1 MKFRRKENLLI
12 AISSLRK
19 VIDIFFGPFLVTY
32 FIKTSTDSL
41 IDLSIYNILVYFF
54 LGVLGFIIGYIVRNK
69 FQIGMFR
76 FGVILNFVY
85 ILFIIILKEAILD
98 HLLILAFISG
108 FALISYW
115 FPYNLFIS
123 LQVENKNRE
132 SYEVKRKTISLIT
145 SVLTPIFLGSLITTT
160 NFYLT
165 AIIIAIISG
174 IQIILSFF
182 IKTEEKK
189 DYKFTPLKSYKTLIK
204 NKNIFNIFIVETF
217 IGMNISDGVLNVL
230 LTILIFNAFK
240 TDLNLGII
248 SSLSSILTIILSYIY
263 SKKCKNK
270 NDKIIILLCGIVP
283 VISVLLLVFNTN
295 NITLIIY
302 YMIYN
307 CLINI
312 LSMIIDIRLFNI
324 SNSDIVKQNHN
335 IEFWSI
341 REFILNIGRI
351 IGYSL
356 LLLTAIIN
364 KNNYLN
370 YLLIVITLSIPI
382 MAYFTTKVERK

>member
-1 MKFRRKENLLI
+1 
-12 AISSLRK
+12 
-19 VIDIFFGPFLVTY
+19 
-32 FIKTSTDSL
+32 
-41 IDLSIYNILVYFF
+41 
-54 LGVLGFIIGYIVRNK
+54 
-69 FQIGMFR
+69 MFR
-76 FGVILNFVY
+76 FGVILYFVY
-85 ILFIIILKEAILD
+85 ILFIIILKEEILN

-145 SVLTPIFLGSLITTT
+145 SLLTPIFLGSLITTT

>member
-85 ILFIIILKEAILD
+85 ILFIIILKEEILN

-341 REFILNIGRI
+341 REFILSIGRI

>member
-1 MKFRRKENLLI
+1 M
-12 AISSLRK
+12 
-19 VIDIFFGPFLVTY
+19 
-32 FIKTSTDSL
+32 
-41 IDLSIYNILVYFF
+41 
-54 LGVLGFIIGYIVRNK
+54 GVLGFIIGYIVRNK

-76 FGVILNFVY
+76 FGVILYFVY
-85 ILFIIILKEAILD
+85 ILFIIILKEEILN

-145 SVLTPIFLGSLITTT
+145 SLLTPIFLGSLITTT

-341 REFILNIGRI
+341 REFILSIGRI

>member
-1 MKFRRKENLLI
+1 MKFRNKENLLI

-19 VIDIFFGPFLVTY
+19 IIDIFFGPFLVTY

-98 HLLILAFISG
+98 NLLILAFISG
-108 FALISYW
+108 IALIAYW

-123 LQVENKNRE
+123 LQVKNKNRE

-145 SVLTPIFLGSLITTT
+145 SVLTPILLGSLITTT
-160 NFYLT
+160 DFYLT

-182 IKTEEKK
+182 IKPEEKK

-204 NKNIFNIFIVETF
+204 NKNIFNIFIVEIF

-270 NDKIIILLCGIVP
+270 SDKMIILLCGIVP

-341 REFILNIGRI
+341 REFILNLSRI

-356 LLLTAIIN
+356 LLLTAIFN
-364 KNNYLN
+364 KHDYLN
-370 YLLIVITLSIPI
+370 YLLIIITLSIPI

>member
-1 MKFRRKENLLI
+1 MKFRNKENLLI

-19 VIDIFFGPFLVTY
+19 IIDIFFGPFLVTY

-108 FALISYW
+108 IALIAYW

-123 LQVENKNRE
+123 LQVKNKNRE

-145 SVLTPIFLGSLITTT
+145 SVLTPILLGSLITTT
-160 NFYLT
+160 DFYLT

-182 IKTEEKK
+182 IKPEEKK

-204 NKNIFNIFIVETF
+204 NKNIFNIFIVEIF

-270 NDKIIILLCGIVP
+270 SDKMIILLCGIVP

-341 REFILNIGRI
+341 REFILNLSRI

-356 LLLTAIIN
+356 LLLTAIFN
-364 KNNYLN
+364 KHDYLN
-370 YLLIVITLSIPI
+370 YLLIIITLSIPI

>member
-1 MKFRRKENLLI
+1 M
-12 AISSLRK
+12 
-19 VIDIFFGPFLVTY
+19 
-32 FIKTSTDSL
+32 
-41 IDLSIYNILVYFF
+41 
-54 LGVLGFIIGYIVRNK
+54 GVLGFIIGYIVRNK

-76 FGVILNFVY
+76 FGVILYFVY
-85 ILFIIILKEAILD
+85 ILFIIILKEEILN

-145 SVLTPIFLGSLITTT
+145 SLLTPIFLGSLITTT

>member
-1 MKFRRKENLLI
+1 MKFRNKENLLI

-19 VIDIFFGPFLVTY
+19 IIDIFFGPFLVTY

-54 LGVLGFIIGYIVRNK
+54 LGTLGFIIGYIVRNK

-108 FALISYW
+108 IALIAYW

-123 LQVENKNRE
+123 LQVKNKNRE

-145 SVLTPIFLGSLITTT
+145 SVLTPILLGSLITTT
-160 NFYLT
+160 DFYLT

-182 IKTEEKK
+182 IKPEEKK

-204 NKNIFNIFIVETF
+204 NKNIFNIFIVEIF

-270 NDKIIILLCGIVP
+270 SDKMIILLCGIVP

-341 REFILNIGRI
+341 REFILNLSRI

-356 LLLTAIIN
+356 LLLTAIFN
-364 KNNYLN
+364 KHDYLN
-370 YLLIVITLSIPI
+370 YLLIIITLSIPI

>member
-1 MKFRRKENLLI
+1 M
-12 AISSLRK
+12 
-19 VIDIFFGPFLVTY
+19 
-32 FIKTSTDSL
+32 
-41 IDLSIYNILVYFF
+41 
-54 LGVLGFIIGYIVRNK
+54 GVLGFIIGYIVRNK

-76 FGVILNFVY
+76 FGVILYFVY
-85 ILFIIILKEAILD
+85 ILFIIILKEEILN
-98 HLLILAFISG
+98 HLLILAFMSG

>member
-1 MKFRRKENLLI
+1 MKFRNKENLLI

-19 VIDIFFGPFLVTY
+19 IIDIFFGPFLVTY

-108 FALISYW
+108 IALIAYW

-123 LQVENKNRE
+123 LQVKNKNRE

-145 SVLTPIFLGSLITTT
+145 SVLTPILLGSLITTT
-160 NFYLT
+160 DFYLT

-182 IKTEEKK
+182 IKPEEKK

-204 NKNIFNIFIVETF
+204 NKNIFNIFIVEIF

-270 NDKIIILLCGIVP
+270 SDKMIILLCRIVP

-341 REFILNIGRI
+341 REFILNLSRI

-356 LLLTAIIN
+356 LLLTAIFN
-364 KNNYLN
+364 KHDYLN
-370 YLLIVITLSIPI
+370 YLLIIITLSIPI